1 MDRLQTR
8 ELAYFVAVAEE
19 LHFGRAATRL
29 GIAQPPLSRAI
40 SRLERRMGVRLL
52 ERDSRKVALTP
63 AGEVFLTESRR
74 ALDAVD
80 AAVRRAQRAGR
91 PASRLVLVMK
101 PGGDCGLLPDILA
114 AYETDPDAVPVDIV
128 LCSAHERAGMIR
140 DGRADIGLLHRSNTD
155 LTGLD
160 IEELLTEDQIV
171 VLPHNHHLAGRASV
185 RLADLTGETMPN
197 WAAGPDNTPNS
208 VPVRDVGQLMQL
220 IALGRAVAVVPA
232 SVRGQLRADLGCV
245 PVTDAQPTT
254 LILAWPQGHRASA
267 LEAFVRTATTVAARR
282 QQTPSRI
289 KRRRIHAP
297 RRQNDPRRAG
307 PSLS

>member
-19 LHFGRAATRL
+19 LHFGRAAERL

-40 SRLERRMGVRLL
+40 SRLERRMGVPLL
-52 ERDSRKVALTP
+52 ERNSRKVTLTP

-101 PGGDCGLLPDILA
+101 AGGDCGLLPDILA
-114 AYETDPDAVPVDIV
+114 AYRTVPDAIPVDIV
-128 LCSAHERAGMIR
+128 LCSAHERAQMIR
-140 DGRADIGLLHRSNTD
+140 DGRADVGLLHRSNAD

-160 IEELLTEDQIV
+160 TEDLLTEDQVV
-171 VLPHNHHLAGRASV
+171 VLPHNHHLADRASV
-185 RLADLTGETMPN
+185 RLADLEGETMPH
-197 WAAGPDNTPNS
+197 WSADPPNS
-208 VPVRDVGQLMQL
+208 PDRLSVRDVGQLMQL

-232 SVRGQLRADLGCV
+232 SVRGQLRDDLTCV
-245 PVTDAQPTT
+245 PVTDAPPTT
-254 LILAWPQGHRASA
+254 LLLAWPQGHRASA
-267 LEAFVRTATTVAARR
+267 LAAFVRTATTIAAHR

-289 KRRRIHAP
+289 KRRRMHAT
-297 RRQNDPRRAG
+297 Q
-307 PSLS
+307 PST

>member
-19 LHFGRAATRL
+19 LHFGRAAERL

-40 SRLERRMGVRLL
+40 SRLERRMGVSLL
-52 ERDSRKVALTP
+52 ERTSRRVSLTP

-91 PASRLVLVMK
+91 VAPRLVLVMK
-101 PGGDCGLLPDILA
+101 PGGDCGLLPEILA
-114 AYETDPDAVPVDIV
+114 AYGAAPDAVPVDVV

-140 DGRADIGLLHRSNTD
+140 DGRADIGLLHRPNTD

-160 IEELLTEDQIV
+160 TEELLTEDQVV
-171 VLPHNHHLAGRASV
+171 VLPRDH
-185 RLADLTGETMPN
+185 RLADRAAVSLADLAGETMPSWTTEPRDTHAPGKN
-197 WAAGPDNTPNS
+197 R

-232 SVRGQLRADLGCV
+232 SVRGHLRDDLTCV
-245 PVTDAQPTT
+245 PVSDARPTT
-254 LILAWPQGHRASA
+254 LVLAWARGHRAPA
-267 LEAFVRTATTVAARR
+267 LAAFVRTATTVAAHRYGGLASESGGGEFVR
-282 QQTPSRI
+282 
-289 KRRRIHAP
+289 
-297 RRQNDPRRAG
+297 
-307 PSLS
+307 